1 MAELVGLHARVSAD
15 STGFRAGLESARR
28 DLQAFGAATQQESR
42 RAIDS
47 FDLIGA
53 AWQFT
58 AQLFVA
64 DRFTQAIGV
73 MIDDARRFERAMGTV
88 KAITQGSAAELAR
101 AERTIRETGLAF
113 GIGANN
119 AAEAAEELLKAGVEL
134 EQLSEGALE
143 AAVIMAQAT
152 GGTYAEGAEIA
163 AKATQVFRL
172 EAEDMNEVVQGAAGV
187 INATAF
193 QLQDYNLAL
202 QQGGAAARDAGL
214 SLQDFNA
221 LLALTARALGSSG
234 SDTGTASRTFLSRLV
249 PQSEEARRAMER
261 LNLTFYDTNGAF
273 VGLEETAARLRR
285 AFSGLSDEQRNY
297 NLVTIF
303 GVDAQ
308 RQAIA
313 LMNEGAD
320 GVRRYRD
327 EIIPA
332 ADAAAMAE
340 ARTDGFAGAT
350 MRLRAAFE
358 ELGIAIGQS
367 GIMDLLT
374 ALTNWA
380 AGGVSNFTTGF
391 NSIIRN
397 GPLAILGYD
406 QSYSELAS
414 MGRDRTGRRF
424 TSNQDAVQD
433 ALRSH
438 TLDEL
443 ITWLE
448 SERRNIAPWER
459 NRRYR
464 DTYMGEQMYRLFT
477 QERDRRAAAARPPQP
492 PAPPAP
498 APNTQARPPGDTGAP
513 AAPRRRVV
521 PQLAPI
527 EPLQI
532 EEIPPLDIPDLP
544 PLEPLVLI
552 EPVIFTR
559 ETEIYESALR
569 AAEDVEATIK
579 EAFISGE
586 WDWDNISNSLQ
597 RAWRSVL
604 WDVFIGDGMEEYMRG
619 LAMQVKGMMSWLL
632 GDEGTDPTSMT
643 SGNGILGWIGRLFG
657 IGGGGQA
664 GAGQSGGAPAGA
676 SSIVEGEW
684 DWMRKVT
691 GGFGD
696 WWRILSGG
704 FGGFFEDGGYLPA
717 GQWGIAGERG
727 PEPIYGGRTG
737 LTVLPT
743 DNGASAGA
751 TVINFNLPPGSD
763 AHSFMASRAQI
774 EAMLLRAVSRG
785 GRTS

>member
-28 DLQAFGAATQQESR
+28 DLQAFGASTQQESR

-73 MIDDARRFERAMGTV
+73 MIDDAKRFERAMGTV
-88 KAITQGSAAELAR
+88 KAITQGSASELAR

-119 AAEAAEELLKAGVEL
+119 AAQAAEELLKAGVEL
-134 EQLSEGALE
+134 DQLSEGALE

-172 EAEDMNEVVQGAAGV
+172 EAEDMSDVVQGAAGV

-273 VGLEETAARLRR
+273 VGLEETAARLRT

-350 MRLRAAFE
+350 MRLRSAFE

-397 GPLAILGYD
+397 GPLGILGYD
-406 QSYSELAS
+406 ATYSELAS
-414 MGRDRTGRRF
+414 KGRDRTGRRF
-424 TSNQDAVQD
+424 NSNADAVND

-443 ITWLE
+443 IAWLE
-448 SERRNIAPWER
+448 TERKNVAPWEK

-477 QERDRRAAAARPPQP
+477 QERDRRAAAAQVPP
-492 PAPPAP
+492 PAPKPEP
-498 APNTQARPPGDTGAP
+498 APNTRRAPGDGAV
-513 AAPRRRVV
+513 APRAPRQPVV
-521 PQLAPI
+521 PRLEPIAPI
-527 EPLQI
+527 KI
-532 EEIPPLDIPDLP
+532 EEIEPIEFPDLP
-544 PLEPLVLI
+544 PLEPLVQI
-552 EPVIFTR
+552 EPIIFTR
-559 ETEIYESALR
+559 EAEIYESALR

-579 EAFISGE
+579 DAFISGE

-619 LAMQVKGMMSWLL
+619 LAMQVKDMMSWLL
-632 GDEGTDPTSMT
+632 GDEGTDPTSMK

-657 IGGGGQA
+657 IGGSAQKGEAGG
-664 GAGQSGGAPAGA
+664 PAGA
-676 SSIVEGEW
+676 NSIVEGEH
-684 DWMRKVT
+684 DWMRKIT

-696 WWRILSGG
+696 WWRILSGK

-743 DNGASAGA
+743 DNGGGGGS
-751 TVINFNLPPGSD
+751 TVVNFNLPPGSD
-763 AHSFMASRAQI
+763 AQSFMASRAQI